1 MDFDS
6 TFASINDFGGVDY
19 APHNKGITPVFFI
32 EPVIDERASEQEGRQ
47 VYRDMERVRIC
58 IAGDSL
64 SAATHPVD
72 AGIIARFHDHYTAWK
87 SKRAGSHIVGTPLS
101 KWPMGTPGLIK
112 ECEFLNIYSVE
123 DLGAVSDGNVENL
136 SNGRAIR
143 EKARAW
149 LKSATDGAAAM
160 KYAAEASRLREE
172 VAELKK
178 MILSAGM
185 KDMADNERTAVMI
198 EREYTEKEWTPER
211 RKKYEATVASRKEK
225 KKDARKSAWTP
236 ERRAAA
242 SEAARARGFGKRDT
256 QIPADV
262 EA

>member
-160 KYAAEASRLREE
+160 KYAAEAARLREE
-172 VAELKK
+172 VAELKAL
-178 MILSAGM
+178 MLNSG
-185 KDMADNERTAVMI
+185 I
-198 EREYTEKEWTPER
+198 EGPKPKRAYTNHDAPEVDTIPPNVR
-211 RKKYEATVASRKEK
+211 QTKAK
-225 KKDARKSAWTP
+225 KKDGRRAAWTP

-242 SEAARARGFGKRDT
+242 AEAARARGFGKRDT
-256 QIPADV
+256 QVPADV